1 MTIKKLKLK
10 HYSIK
15 ENKPTDS
22 SWVLIDAEDQT
33 LGRLS
38 TNIAMILM
46 GKNKPNY
53 IPNDLTGDTVIVIN
67 ASKVSVTGKKHFQKT
82 YISHTMRPGS
92 TKVRKFSDLID
103 NNPEFIIMKCVKG
116 MLPKNKLAARM
127 LKRLKVYAGSEHPHA
142 AQLKSGNKADN
153 KKEVNSDN

>member
-53 IPNDLTGDTVIVIN
+53 
-67 ASKVSVTGKKHFQKT
+67 KKTLFT
-82 YISHTMRPGS
+82 FDG
-92 TKVRKFSDLID
+92 VR
-103 NNPEFIIMKCVKG
+103 
-116 MLPKNKLAARM
+116 
-127 LKRLKVYAGSEHPHA
+127 HH
-142 AQLKSGNKADN
+142 
-153 KKEVNSDN
+153 